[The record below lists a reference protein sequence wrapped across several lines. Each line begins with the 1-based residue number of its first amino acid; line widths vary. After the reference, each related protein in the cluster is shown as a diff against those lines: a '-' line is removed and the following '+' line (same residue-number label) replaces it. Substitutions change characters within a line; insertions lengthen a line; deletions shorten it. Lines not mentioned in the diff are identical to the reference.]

1 MVLAGSVGLAHIV
14 KGINRLA
21 LINDLH
27 EENLQPLSTKAA
39 GKDTLSEA
47 DRFIFH
53 LVAGA
58 TMQIDD
64 AVRAHLF
71 SKVGQAIP
79 FYLQL
84 IIYECDNL
92 LYDEERESLTINDVD
107 LAWEKILSQH
117 KHFEDADQRLHKY
130 FPNDY
135 PYFLQVLQTCAHNEE
150 ISIQEVYDIARGLQI
165 GSDYK
170 GKIDDVLIKDGYLV
184 QNEMKFTFVSP
195 LLQAW
200 WKNRHPLLTKKNK
213 K

>member
-27 EENLQPLSTKAA
+27 EQNLPPLAIKAT
-39 GKDTLSEA
+39 GKDTESEA

-53 LVAGA
+53 LVEGA
-58 TMQIDD
+58 TMQVDA
-64 AVRAHLF
+64 AVRAHLYA
-71 SKVGQAIP
+71 KVGQAIP

-84 IIYECDNL
+84 LIYECDNL
-92 LYDEERESLTINDVD
+92 LFDDGRESLTIADVD
-107 LAWEKILSQH
+107 LAWESILSQH

-135 PYFLQVLQTCAHNEE
+135 PYFLEILKRCAHNGE
-150 ISIQEVYDIARGLQI
+150 ISIQEVFDIATGLKT

-170 GKIDDVLIKDGYLV
+170 GKIDDVLVRDGYLV
-184 QNEMKFTFVSP
+184 QNEMKFVFVSP

-200 WKNRHPLLTKKNK
+200 WKNRHPVLAKKK